1 MNDGSGDPAATPP
14 PGPEPTT
21 WQSTDGPVA
30 AGGPPP
36 AVSGWVVP
44 DTGSGR
50 RRSPTW
56 VVVAAI
62 VAVVAA
68 VALIGTTFLGRQV
81 GTLLAGTVEYGSDGI
96 GCFVTGNATTFA
108 RSVTVHYAAHLT
120 RVVPAGTN
128 VTQTTTLPDGTTES
142 QDQAFDTTSRCLF
155 GDVGPNLSPG
165 RYVLE
170 FRAGTETLSKGT
182 FDITP

>member
-1 MNDGSGDPAATPP
+1 MNDGSAGPAATPP
-14 PGPEPTT
+14 RGPEPTT
-21 WQSTDGPVA
+21 WQSTDGPVG
-30 AGGPPP
+30 AGGPPQ
-36 AVSGWVVP
+36 AASGWVVP
-44 DTGSGR
+44 DTGSRR

-62 VAVVAA
+62 VAVVVLAGF
-68 VALIGTTFLGRQV
+68 IGIIFLGSQAAKV
-81 GTLLAGTVEYGSDGI
+81 LAGTVEYGSGGT
-96 GCFVTGNATTFA
+96 GCAVTGKATTFA

-120 RVVPAGTN
+120 PVVPAGTT
-128 VTQTTTLPDGTTES
+128 VTQTRTFPDGRIES

-170 FRAGTETLSKGT
+170 FRAGTEILSKGT